1 MRALPIKSFQK
12 CKGYGKFNNL
22 ITTMSYL
29 KQLQQLTCHKYFFKR
44 LFINFTQSEN
54 NLVMFAVAPIYIY
67 YIKLTHRI
75 VHIKFTNRPT
85 GLQTHT

>member
-54 NLVMFAVAPIYIY
+54 NLVMFAVAPIY

-75 VHIKFTNRPT
+75 VHITNRPT